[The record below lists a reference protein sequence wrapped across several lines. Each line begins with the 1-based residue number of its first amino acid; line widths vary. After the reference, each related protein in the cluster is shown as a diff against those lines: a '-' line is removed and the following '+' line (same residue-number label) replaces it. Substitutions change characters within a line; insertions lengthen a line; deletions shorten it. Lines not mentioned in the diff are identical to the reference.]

1 VISSQFRGQLIH
13 DDSWR
18 GQDFRGL
25 RVAVIASGEEAA
37 RIVPEVA
44 RKAMKVKVFLHS
56 PAWILPRP
64 EGPAGTVLRIGTR
77 LPVLGRPTRR
87 LVAGAHLKRAVA
99 DSWQRRRLTPDTR
112 FDPPPSA
119 TSAWF
124 YRALERDNCTL
135 VTWPVYALA
144 RDGVRTA
151 EGIEHLADVIIVG
164 SGIDIVP
171 AARPTSKE
179 NIA

>member
-1 VISSQFRGQLIH
+1 MIASQFRGQLID

-18 GQDFRGL
+18 EQDLRGK

-37 RIVPEVA
+37 RIVPQVA
-44 RKAMKVKVFLHS
+44 RQAMKVKVFLHS

-64 EGPAGTVLRIGTR
+64 AGPAGAVLRVGTR
-77 LPVLGRPTRR
+77 LPVLGRPARR
-87 LVAGAHLKRAVA
+87 LVAGVHLKRAVA
-99 DSWQRRRLTPDTR
+99 DSWHRRRLTPDTR
-112 FDPPPSA
+112 FDRPRSA
-119 TSAWF
+119 TSPGF
-124 YRALERDNCTL
+124 YRALEGDNCTL

-164 SGIDIVP
+164 DGIDIVP
-171 AARPTSKE
+171 ADREE